1 MILEMFNM
9 KNESIIMSQ
18 IKKSTISFARMPELS
33 FLKIQH
39 LCVILG
45 Y

>member
-18 IKKSTISFARMPELS
+18 IKKSTIRFAQLPESL
-33 FLKIQH
+33 F
-39 LCVILG
+39 
-45 Y
+45 